1 MTPEEQIKNMLKAI
15 NQAIKAMGDRF
26 ESYGRLT
33 SQRIIQDL
41 KTSIQPPPPP
51 TGSGQAEPTP
61 RFHDEG
67 MRT

>member
-15 NQAIKAMGDRF
+15 SQAIKAMGDRF

-41 KTSIQPPPPP
+41 KTSIQPPP
-51 TGSGQAEPTP
+51 TTASGQAEPTP